1 MKKEVKTILKVME
14 LMREKKEDEAKELI
28 SSLNIEETTK
38 CIGILC
44 IVKNSLEEL
53 ENEVKKWKDLKK
65 CDNLK
70 K

>member
-1 MKKEVKTILKVME
+1 MKKVVKTILKVME

-28 SSLNIEETTK
+28 SSLNIEETAT

-44 IVKNSLEEL
+44 ILKNSLEEL